1 MKSTRNISGRILLAT
16 CCALGLAACGK
27 TFVQEELPNT
37 FELSSGTK
45 INVRLVDPLPA
56 AGVPVGQNFAAT
68 LAEPLY
74 YVRTRLDQTGQTF
87 TEETLIAPIG
97 APVFGETVDLPDGGD
112 TSGVG
117 LRLDSITVHGGMSF
131 PVKTTVVAI
140 PTDEEGAAT
149 EQTAES
155 GGPLM
160 FELAEPAD
168 VAMVID
174 YRDQMKEEEV
184 N

>member
-1 MKSTRNISGRILLAT
+1 
-16 CCALGLAACGK
+16 
-27 TFVQEELPNT
+27 
-37 FELSSGTK
+37 
-45 INVRLVDPLPA
+45 
-56 AGVPVGQNFAAT
+56 
-68 LAEPLY
+68 
-74 YVRTRLDQTGQTF
+74 
-87 TEETLIAPIG
+87 
-97 APVFGETVDLPDGGD
+97 LPDGGD

-131 PVKTTVVAI
+131 PVETAVVAI
-140 PTDEEGAAT
+140 PSDEEGAAT